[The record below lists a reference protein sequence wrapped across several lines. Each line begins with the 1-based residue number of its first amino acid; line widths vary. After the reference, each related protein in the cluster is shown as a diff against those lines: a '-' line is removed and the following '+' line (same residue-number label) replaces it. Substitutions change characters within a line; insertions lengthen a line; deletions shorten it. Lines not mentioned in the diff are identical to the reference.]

1 MMFAMTMVMMMM
13 AWVTHIVASCSI
25 TNLGLDAILVI
36 TLSSDEGGDDD
47 DYDEEDDDNDD
58 DYLHYVH
65 LPANV
70 IFATDEVAG
79 KENHRFQFY
88 HQFLIRFRSAGFN
101 LTQILLLGRLCP
113 HVFSVVTKYSQN
125 D

>member
-1 MMFAMTMVMMMM
+1 MVMMMM
-13 AWVTHIVASCSI
+13 ERVTHIVASCSI
-25 TNLGLDAILVI
+25 TTLGLDAILVI

-47 DYDEEDDDNDD
+47 DDDYDD

-88 HQFLIRFRSAGFN
+88 HQLLIRFRSAGCKSFIGQT
-101 LTQILLLGRLCP
+101 LPLVL
-113 HVFSVVTKYSQN
+113 SVVTKYSQK

>member
-1 MMFAMTMVMMMM
+1 MMMM
-13 AWVTHIVASCSI
+13 ARVTHIVASCSI
-25 TNLGLDAILVI
+25 KTLGLDAILVI
-36 TLSSDEGGDDD
+36 TLSSDEGGD

-88 HQFLIRFRSAGFN
+88 HQLLIRFRSAGFN
-101 LTQILLLGRLCP
+101 LTKFFYWADSAHMFSLLSP
-113 HVFSVVTKYSQN
+113 NIHKMI

>member
-1 MMFAMTMVMMMM
+1 MVMMMM
-13 AWVTHIVASCSI
+13 AWVTHVVASCSI
-25 TNLGLDAILVI
+25 TTLGLDAILVI
-36 TLSSDEGGDDD
+36 TLSSDEGGDD

-88 HQFLIRFRSAGFN
+88 HQLLIRFRSAGFN
-101 LTQILLLGRLCP
+101 LTQILFLGRLC
-113 HVFSVVTKYSQN
+113 HWC
-125 D
+125 